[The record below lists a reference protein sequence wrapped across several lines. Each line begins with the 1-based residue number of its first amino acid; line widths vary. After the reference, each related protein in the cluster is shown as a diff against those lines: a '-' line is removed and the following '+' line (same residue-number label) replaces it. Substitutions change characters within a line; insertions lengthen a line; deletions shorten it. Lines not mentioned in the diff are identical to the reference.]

1 MTMGFLNPC
10 IFLPSGEIDKETL
23 RLILVHE
30 LTHIHHK
37 DFLMKQMM
45 LVISSLYWFCPGINE
60 LFAELNVCNEY
71 YCDLDS
77 IKQLGI
83 EQHEYFSKIRAFAAD
98 QKQRRAYAYSAMCE
112 NKNTLK
118 ARERAAQKT
127 KLAQNS
133 KMFTTTG
140 RITAVILAGIILCT
154 SAYTSAL
161 HQ

>member
-1 MTMGFLNPC
+1 M
-10 IFLPSGEIDKETL
+10 
-23 RLILVHE
+23 
-30 LTHIHHK
+30 
-37 DFLMKQMM
+37 
-45 LVISSLYWFCPGINE
+45 ISSLYWFCPGIKQ

-98 QKQRRAYAYSAMCE
+98 QKQRRAYAYSALCE

-127 KLAQNS
+127 QLAQNS
-133 KMFTTTG
+133 KMFTATG

-154 SAYTSAL
+154 SAYTISFASIVSYDAAMKFVTSEETEYQKMQTVIDASDL
-161 HQ
+161 YFTGDVIKIDVLLS